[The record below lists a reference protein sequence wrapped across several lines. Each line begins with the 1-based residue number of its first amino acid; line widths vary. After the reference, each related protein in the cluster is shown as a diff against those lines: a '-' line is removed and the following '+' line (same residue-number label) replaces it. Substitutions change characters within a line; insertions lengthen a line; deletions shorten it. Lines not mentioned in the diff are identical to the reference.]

1 MRQRLTAQKV
11 TSTTRRTPTSQ
22 RTASVIVVHATEN
35 ETGNYTEGGEDNRH
49 WQGEGE
55 DHRGTGHRPGP
66 TTRARAGQG
75 AGHYPRAQEGAG
87 EGLMAAQKV
96 KRSQR
101 GGRLTRSDP
110 LTRVPVPIRV
120 TPDLIDRIDEI
131 RPDMI
136 PREPF
141 VRHLLEM
148 ALAIVEEEG

>member
-1 MRQRLTAQKV
+1 
-11 TSTTRRTPTSQ
+11 
-22 RTASVIVVHATEN
+22 
-35 ETGNYTEGGEDNRH
+35 
-49 WQGEGE
+49 
-55 DHRGTGHRPGP
+55 
-66 TTRARAGQG
+66 
-75 AGHYPRAQEGAG
+75 
-87 EGLMAAQKV
+87 LMAAQKV